1 MPKHVLVA
9 LPLSDAQRSALQASV
24 PEYEFIFAQTE
35 TVTLAQ
41 VLEADIIMGNVP
53 VELICQNHHLEWFQS
68 NFAGPDTYLVPGV
81 LPEQCLVTNATGAYG
96 LAISEWMLG
105 LWLGLQKDL
114 FLYRDRQTQHKWD
127 AITRQVRPVA
137 GSRVLCVGMGDI
149 GSNFAMRAHALG
161 AEVVGVRR
169 SVRPGAPCP
178 DYCLRV
184 VPQSELDAEL
194 PQADLVA
201 LSLPGTPETLHMFD
215 ATRLARCKQ
224 GAILLN
230 VGRGSTVDCL
240 ALADAV
246 HSGHLF
252 GAALDVTDPE
262 PLPSDHPL
270 WSEPNV
276 IITPHISGR
285 FSLAKT
291 LDNIVEIFIHNLKLY
306 AAGQP
311 VDNQV
316 SRTTHYVSGG
326 SGGQRLVCGAPGEYA
341 GSVEA
346 HFLPD
351 DTAET
356 DAAWIAQHI
365 EELVQN
371 GTPVRDGSSTRPVQY
386 EDCCILLAARG
397 DFLAYEEAL
406 TARGI
411 PVYADARENL
421 MTAPHIRPL
430 ISLLKVIDNP
440 AQDIYL
446 AAAMLGPR
454 YGFTDDALV
463 RLRACSEETQK
474 KQRSP
479 AQSTPA

>member
-1 MPKHVLVA
+1 MRDRIP
-9 LPLSDAQRSALQASV
+9 
-24 PEYEFIFAQTE
+24 I
-35 TVTLAQ
+35 
-41 VLEADIIMGNVP
+41 
-53 VELICQNHHLEWFQS
+53 
-68 NFAGPDTYLVPGV
+68 LVPGV

-215 ATRLARCKQ
+215 AARLARCKQ

-326 SGGQRLVCGAPGEYA
+326 SGGQRLVCGMP
-341 GSVEA
+341 
-346 HFLPD
+346 
-351 DTAET
+351 
-356 DAAWIAQHI
+356 
-365 EELVQN
+365 
-371 GTPVRDGSSTRPVQY
+371 
-386 EDCCILLAARG
+386 
-397 DFLAYEEAL
+397 
-406 TARGI
+406 
-411 PVYADARENL
+411 
-421 MTAPHIRPL
+421 
-430 ISLLKVIDNP
+430 
-440 AQDIYL
+440 
-446 AAAMLGPR
+446 
-454 YGFTDDALV
+454 
-463 RLRACSEETQK
+463 
-474 KQRSP
+474 
-479 AQSTPA
+479 

>member
-1 MPKHVLVA
+1 MHIQIQQDGL
-9 LPLSDAQRSALQASV
+9 ALQ
-24 PEYEFIFAQTE
+24 TR
-35 TVTLAQ
+35 
-41 VLEADIIMGNVP
+41 EADVHIVGQTGAAAAVQAGFRDVLQHAVDDVVPQLGLVGDALVQMGGGDLQGLAHGGDAGHILGACAVAGLLAAA
-53 VELICQNHHLEWFQS
+53 VDQIL
-68 NFAGPDTYLVPGV
+68 GPDALAAV
-81 LPEQCLVTNATGAYG
+81 QC
-96 LAISEWMLG
+96 
-105 LWLGLQKDL
+105 
-114 FLYRDRQTQHKWD
+114 
-127 AITRQVRPVA
+127 
-137 GSRVLCVGMGDI
+137 
-149 GSNFAMRAHALG
+149 AHALG
-161 AEVVGVRR
+161 AKVVGVRR

-201 LSLPGTPETLHMFD
+201 MSLPGTPETLHMFD
-215 ATRLARCKQ
+215 AARLARCKQ

-326 SGGQRLVCGAPGEYA
+326 SGGQRLVCGMP
-341 GSVEA
+341 
-346 HFLPD
+346 
-351 DTAET
+351 
-356 DAAWIAQHI
+356 
-365 EELVQN
+365 
-371 GTPVRDGSSTRPVQY
+371 
-386 EDCCILLAARG
+386 
-397 DFLAYEEAL
+397 
-406 TARGI
+406 
-411 PVYADARENL
+411 
-421 MTAPHIRPL
+421 
-430 ISLLKVIDNP
+430 
-440 AQDIYL
+440 
-446 AAAMLGPR
+446 
-454 YGFTDDALV
+454 
-463 RLRACSEETQK
+463 
-474 KQRSP
+474 
-479 AQSTPA
+479 

>member
-1 MPKHVLVA
+1 MSKHILVC
-9 LPLSDAQRSALQASV
+9 LPLRAEQRQALEQAAPAFCLRFTTAEQVTAGDVRWADAIL
-24 PEYEFIFAQTE
+24 
-35 TVTLAQ
+35 
-41 VLEADIIMGNVP
+41 GNVP
-53 VELICQNHHLEWFQS
+53 PALISQNDHLEWFQS
-68 NFAGPDTYLVPGV
+68 NFAGPDPYLAPGV
-81 LPEQCLVTNATGAYG
+81 LPPDCAVTNATGAYG

-105 LWLGLQKDL
+105 MWLALIKDL
-114 FLYRDRQTQHKWD
+114 LLYRDRQSARRWD
-127 AITRQVRPVA
+127 PITRPVRSIA
-137 GSRVLCVGMGDI
+137 GARVLCVGMGDI
-149 GSNFAMRAHALG
+149 GSNFARRAHALG

-169 SVRPGAPCP
+169 TIHPDTPCP
-178 DYCLRV
+178 DYCV
-184 VPQSELDAEL
+184 KMIAQSELDAEL

-215 ATRLARCKQ
+215 AARLARCKQ

-326 SGGQRLVCGAPGEYA
+326 SGGQRLVCGMP
-341 GSVEA
+341 
-346 HFLPD
+346 
-351 DTAET
+351 
-356 DAAWIAQHI
+356 
-365 EELVQN
+365 
-371 GTPVRDGSSTRPVQY
+371 
-386 EDCCILLAARG
+386 
-397 DFLAYEEAL
+397 
-406 TARGI
+406 
-411 PVYADARENL
+411 
-421 MTAPHIRPL
+421 
-430 ISLLKVIDNP
+430 
-440 AQDIYL
+440 
-446 AAAMLGPR
+446 
-454 YGFTDDALV
+454 
-463 RLRACSEETQK
+463 
-474 KQRSP
+474 
-479 AQSTPA
+479 

>member
-1 MPKHVLVA
+1 MPKHVLVG

-24 PEYEFIFAQTE
+24 PEYEFTFAQTE

-81 LPEQCLVTNATGAYG
+81 LPEQCLVANATGAYG

-215 ATRLARCKQ
+215 AARLARCKQ

-326 SGGQRLVCGAPGEYA
+326 SGGQRLVCGMP
-341 GSVEA
+341 
-346 HFLPD
+346 
-351 DTAET
+351 
-356 DAAWIAQHI
+356 
-365 EELVQN
+365 
-371 GTPVRDGSSTRPVQY
+371 
-386 EDCCILLAARG
+386 
-397 DFLAYEEAL
+397 
-406 TARGI
+406 
-411 PVYADARENL
+411 
-421 MTAPHIRPL
+421 
-430 ISLLKVIDNP
+430 
-440 AQDIYL
+440 
-446 AAAMLGPR
+446 
-454 YGFTDDALV
+454 
-463 RLRACSEETQK
+463 
-474 KQRSP
+474 
-479 AQSTPA
+479 